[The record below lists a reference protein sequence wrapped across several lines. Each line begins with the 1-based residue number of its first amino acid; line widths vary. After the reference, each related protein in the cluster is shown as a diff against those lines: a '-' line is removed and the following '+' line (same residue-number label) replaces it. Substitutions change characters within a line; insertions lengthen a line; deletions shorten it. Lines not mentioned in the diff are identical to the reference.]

1 MTTLGFYTGPPV
13 PINAGVKPWI
23 QASDGKPIDI
33 LTGGP
38 EQLVAI
44 GIEELARAGSHIPRF
59 TGWAGRYSITR
70 HGINVARVVVRKF
83 HRPDLSRAALWHD
96 MPEVI
101 TNDMST
107 PMQSA
112 YDIELQALGVPSGT
126 FKLARHRIEGRI
138 YARMGEAF
146 DFKVPSL
153 EDQALIKR
161 ADLIMLRTER
171 ETLMA
176 PAETPE
182 READWLQATRG
193 EEVYANVWIPEAGH
207 DATATDIEEFIWRHH
222 DGF

>member
-1 MTTLGFYTGPPV
+1 M
-13 PINAGVKPWI
+13 VKPWI
-23 QASDGKPIDI
+23 QAANGLPIDI

-38 EQLVAI
+38 EQLAAI
-44 GIEELARAGSHIPRF
+44 GIAELARAGSHIPRF

-70 HGINVARVVVRKF
+70 HNINVAKVVVRKF
-83 HRPDLSRAALWHD
+83 HRPDLARPALWHD

-146 DFKVPSL
+146 GFAVPGP
-153 EDQALIKR
+153 EDAAIIKR

-171 ETLMA
+171 SVLMA
-176 PAETPE
+176 PASTPE

-193 EEVYANVWIPEAGH
+193 EEVWDGAWVPGVDSEE
-207 DATATDIEEFIWRHH
+207 TDVQEFLWRHE

>member
-1 MTTLGFYTGPPV
+1 MTD
-13 PINAGVKPWI
+13 VKPWI
-23 QASDGKPIDI
+23 QASNGKPIDI

-38 EQLVAI
+38 EQLIAI
-44 GIEELARAGSHIPRF
+44 GIQELARAGSHIPRF

-70 HGINVARVVVRKF
+70 HNINVAQCVVRKL
-83 HRPDLSRAALWHD
+83 HRPDLMRAALWHD

-112 YDIELQALGVPSGT
+112 YDIELQSFGVPAGT

-138 YARMGEAF
+138 YARMGQAF
-146 DFKVPSL
+146 DFEIPSP
-153 EDQALIKR
+153 EDAAVIKR

-171 ETLMA
+171 ETLMSKA
-176 PAETPE
+176 NTPE
-182 READWLQATRG
+182 REEDWLQATRG
-193 EEVYANVWIPEAGH
+193 ELFWPGAWIPDGH
-207 DATATDIEEFIWRHH
+207 MAERGDISMDAEEFVWRHR